1 MGFWQPLHFLIPPPI
16 LFTIKGALGTELS
29 GILFVLITRVVSL
42 IGSNDNCTG
51 CRSSSALCC
60 EGTSSSLL
68 WYFLGSIF
76 EPTGVRAEHFVI
88 LVRVLPVKWDTRLLS
103 LPVLIATAM
112 QLQMMTQ
119 LFI

>member
-1 MGFWQPLHFLIPPPI
+1 MGVWQPLHFLIPPPI
-16 LFTIKGALGTELS
+16 LFTINGALRTELS
-29 GILFVLITRVVSL
+29 GILFVLITKVVSL

-76 EPTGVRAEHFVI
+76 EPTDVRAKHFVI
-88 LVRVLPVKWDTRLLS
+88 LVRVLPVKWGTRLLS
-103 LPVLIATAM
+103 LPVLIATGM

-119 LFI
+119 LFV